1 MLLCI
6 HCPKNMYCNLSLCK
20 QTVPATVA
28 DAYAYADATVY
39 VGICLGQSP
48 DVCMYQPML
57 VIAQGLADANPS
69 PGPSPC

>member
-6 HCPKNMYCNLSLCK
+6 HCPKNMYCNLSLSK

-28 DAYAYADATVY
+28 DAYADATVY

-48 DVCMYQPML
+48 DVP
-57 VIAQGLADANPS
+57 ADAS
-69 PGPSPC
+69 HSSGPSRC